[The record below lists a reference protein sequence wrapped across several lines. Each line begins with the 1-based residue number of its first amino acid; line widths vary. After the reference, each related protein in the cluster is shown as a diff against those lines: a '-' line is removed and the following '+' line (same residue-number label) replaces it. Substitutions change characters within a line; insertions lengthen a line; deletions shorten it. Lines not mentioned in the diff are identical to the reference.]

1 MVCLIQIFDKFCIDM
16 TNRETYKN
24 LIFLYLYLTA
34 LPSFLKDRDKSQCQ
48 TKDTGSENLMAY
60 ETTIWNTL
68 K

>member
-1 MVCLIQIFDKFCIDM
+1 M

-48 TKDTGSENLMAY
+48 TKDTGSENLMTY